1 MSRGPLTYQWVVC
14 HLHGATPRPM
24 NPDRMTNQLAV
35 VTGVPE
41 GTTPGDLMRLMNQTI
56 WVPGTSERLT
66 EVRFEDLGLG
76 KGLPHPA
83 PASLSDAPQAQPERE
98 VNP

>member
-1 MSRGPLTYQWVVC
+1 MSRGPLTYQWRPC
-14 HLHGATPRPM
+14 HVHGAKPRPM

-56 WVPGTSERLT
+56 WIPGLSEALT
-66 EVRFEDLGLG
+66 EIRFEDLGLG
-76 KGLPHPA
+76 KVLPRLD
-83 PASLSDAPQAQPERE
+83 ASLKDVPQAHPERE